1 MQGIPGEDG
10 DEVDEEK
17 DGFKLRHGRLPLA
30 CLDGKNGC
38 AAAMRKP
45 AVMKNNS
52 PERRVVIT
60 GMGVISPSGNDLET
74 FWSNLRGGISAAAPV
89 TRFDA
94 SRLPVKIAAE
104 VKNFDVSAYIKSRK
118 PGRFDL
124 CVQYGVAAATLAVK
138 DAGIDL
144 SGLDADRVGVVEG
157 TAMSGAES
165 VIKLRDSFKE
175 SNSNFRALHPYNVVA
190 GYCGEGSSTI
200 SLHLGIHGHAVT
212 YCSGCASG
220 SDAIGHAA
228 RLIRLDDVDVAVAGG
243 AEETGELLHVG
254 FCRIRTMTEQGGSPA
269 RAMRPFDRSRDGFV
283 LGEGAAFFVLE
294 ELSHAL
300 GRGARIYAEIAGYG
314 HSCEAYHA
322 TDPHP
327 DGVGYARALEKA
339 LRNAR
344 AHPSEVDYINAHG
357 SATPLNDPI
366 ETKAIKKVFREHAKR
381 MALSATKPITGH
393 LMGASGAVETMICA
407 LTIWHEEIPPTI
419 NLNDPDP
426 ACDLDYVP
434 GEARAYPVKV
444 AMNLN
449 AGFGG
454 RYACLV
460 LKRI

>member
-1 MQGIPGEDG
+1 
-10 DEVDEEK
+10 
-17 DGFKLRHGRLPLA
+17 
-30 CLDGKNGC
+30 
-38 AAAMRKP
+38 MRKP
-45 AVMKNNS
+45 AAMKINP

-74 FWSNLRGGISAAAPV
+74 FWSNVRGGISAAAPV

-94 SRLPVKIAAE
+94 SRLPVKISAE
-104 VKNFDVSAYIKSRK
+104 VKNFDVSEYIKSRE

-124 CVQYGVAAATLAVK
+124 SIQYGLAAATLAVK

-144 SGLDADRVGVVEG
+144 GGLDPDRVGVVEG
-157 TAMSGAES
+157 TTISGMES
-165 VIKLRDSFKE
+165 ILKAHDSYKE
-175 SNSNFRALHPYNVVA
+175 GNNNFRAVHPYNVVA
-190 GYCGEGSSTI
+190 GYCGDGSSTI

-212 YCSGCASG
+212 YCSGGASG
-220 SDAIGHAA
+220 ADAIGHAA
-228 RLIRLDDVDVAVAGG
+228 RMIRLDDVDVAVAGG
-243 AEETGELLHVG
+243 SEETMEMLHVG
-254 FCRIRTMTEQGGSPA
+254 FCRVRAMTEQNGSPA
-269 RAMRPFDRSRDGFV
+269 RAMRPFDRSRDGFL

-300 GRGARIYAEIAGYG
+300 GRGARIYAEVAGHG
-314 HSCEAYHA
+314 HSCEAWHA

-327 DGVGYARALEKA
+327 DGVGYVRALEKA
-339 LRNAR
+339 LRDAR

-366 ETKAIKKVFREHAKR
+366 ETKAVKTVLREHAKQ
-381 MALSATKPITGH
+381 AAISATKPITGH
-393 LMGASGAVETMICA
+393 LMGASGALETMICA
-407 LTIWHEEIPPTI
+407 LAIRHEEIPPTI
-419 NLNDPDP
+419 NLNEPDP

-444 AMNLN
+444 AVNLN

-460 LKRI
+460 LKKI

>member
-1 MQGIPGEDG
+1 
-10 DEVDEEK
+10 
-17 DGFKLRHGRLPLA
+17 
-30 CLDGKNGC
+30 
-38 AAAMRKP
+38 
-45 AVMKNNS
+45 MKFNPS
-52 PERRVVIT
+52 ERRVVIT
-60 GMGVISPSGNDLET
+60 GMGLISPSGNDLET
-74 FWSNLRGGISAAAPV
+74 FWSNVRGGISAAAAV

-104 VKNFDVSAYIKSRK
+104 VKNFDVSEFIKSRK

-124 CVQYGVAAATLAVK
+124 SIQYGVAAATLAMQ

-157 TAMSGAES
+157 TTISGM
-165 VIKLRDSFKE
+165 E
-175 SNSNFRALHPYNVVA
+175 SNLKAHDSYRESNYNFRAVHPYNVVA

-228 RLIRLDDVDVAVAGG
+228 RMIRLDDVDVALAGG
-243 AEETGELLHVG
+243 SEATSEGLHVG
-254 FCRIRTMTEQGGSPA
+254 FCRVRTMTEQTGNPA
-269 RAMRPFDRSRDGFV
+269 GAMRPFDRSRDGFV
-283 LGEGAAFFVLE
+283 LGEGSAFFVLE
-294 ELSHAL
+294 ELTHAL
-300 GRGARIYAEIAGYG
+300 GRGARIYAEVAGHG

-339 LRNAR
+339 LRDAR
-344 AHPSEVDYINAHG
+344 THPSEVEYINAHG

-366 ETKAIKKVFREHAKR
+366 ETKAIKRVLREHAKR
-381 MALSATKPITGH
+381 VAISATKPITGH
-393 LMGASGAVETMICA
+393 LMGASGAIETMVCA
-407 LTIWHEEIPPTI
+407 LAISHEAIPPTI
-419 NLNDPDP
+419 NLNEPDH

-444 AMNLN
+444 AVNLN

-460 LKRI
+460 LKKI

>member
-1 MQGIPGEDG
+1 MRGVPGEDG

-17 DGFKLRHGRLPLA
+17 DGFKLRHGNLPLA
-30 CLDGKNGC
+30 CLEDKNVC

-45 AVMKNNS
+45 AAMKINS
-52 PERRVVIT
+52 SERRVVIT

-74 FWSNLRGGISAAAPV
+74 FWSNVRGGISAAAPV
-89 TRFDA
+89 ARFDA
-94 SRLPVKIAAE
+94 SRLPVKIDAE
-104 VKNFDVSAYIKSRK
+104 VKNFDVSEYIKSRK

-124 CVQYGVAAATLAVK
+124 CVQYGVAAATLAVR

-157 TAMSGAES
+157 TTLSGAES
-165 VIKLRDSFKE
+165 VIKLCDSYRDG
-175 SNSNFRALHPYNVVA
+175 NSNFRALHPYNVVA

-220 SDAIGHAA
+220 NDAIGHAA
-228 RLIRLDDVDVAVAGG
+228 RMIRLDDVDVVVTGG

-254 FCRIRTMTEQGGSPA
+254 FCRIRSMTEHNGSPA
-269 RAMRPFDRSRDGFV
+269 GAMRPFDRSRDGFL

-294 ELSHAL
+294 ELTHAL
-300 GRGARIYAEIAGYG
+300 GRGARIYAEIAGHG
-314 HSCEAYHA
+314 HSCEAWHA

-339 LRNAR
+339 LREAR
-344 AHPSEVDYINAHG
+344 AHPSEVEYINAHG
-357 SATPLNDPI
+357 SATPLNDPV
-366 ETKAIKKVFREHAKR
+366 ETKAIKRVLREHAKR
-381 MALSATKPITGH
+381 AAISATKPITGH

-407 LTIWHEEIPPTI
+407 LTLWHAEIPPTI
-419 NLNDPDP
+419 NLTDPDP

-444 AMNLN
+444 AVSLN

-460 LKRI
+460 LKKI